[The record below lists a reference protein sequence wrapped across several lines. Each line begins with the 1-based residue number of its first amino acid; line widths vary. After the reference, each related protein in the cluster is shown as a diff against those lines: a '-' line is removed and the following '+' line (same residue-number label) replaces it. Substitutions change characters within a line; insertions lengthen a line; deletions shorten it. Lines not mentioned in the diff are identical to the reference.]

1 MQLGSQTKLFGESD
15 KNWVLITYDSKDN
28 VVTGLKQDGSLKLGE
43 NINYTPSTSEGKFGN
58 ITIDGK
64 NSTIGGNGWSITPT
78 IATFSNIDLGTGTIH
93 AARFE
98 INQTQLVG
106 GSMIFKQAYSIN
118 NLKQIE
124 SS

>member
-1 MQLGSQTKLFGESD
+1 MQLGSQTKLFGKSD
-15 KNWVLITYDSKDN
+15 KNWVLITYDSEDEDK

-43 NINYTPSTSEGKFGN
+43 NINFTPSTGEGKFGN

-64 NSTIGGNGWSITPT
+64 NSIIRGNGWSITPT
-78 IATFSNIDLGTGTIH
+78 MATFSNIDLGTGAIH

-118 NLKQIE
+118 N
-124 SS
+124 